1 MTDPHY
7 NEWIQVA
14 RVAARLDQWEVVL
27 QLYYRSYHL
36 YRTNTTGLFDT
47 PRWREWLKVADN
59 RETHERI
66 NREVR
71 AELERAG
78 EAVVT

>member
-7 NEWIQVA
+7 DEWIQVA

-27 QLYYRSYHL
+27 QLYYRSFHQYK
-36 YRTNTTGLFDT
+36 TNTTGLFET
-47 PRWREWLKVADN
+47 PRWRKWVTVADN

-66 NREVR
+66 NREVL
-71 AELERAG
+71 AALKRAG
-78 EAVVT
+78 KGVVT